1 MRALAEIDADIA
13 RVLAPYAV
21 TLEQL
26 LPLEYGTLQSM
37 TPLPPGCMDARDYVE
52 QLDTY
57 QSNVRE
63 VEAKLAAAGADEH
76 LRRTLELY
84 EAKLYRFSCLW
95 RPIDAEAFRSAL
107 HALLRERVDAA
118 VSAGRA
124 EALALS
130 QQRSSVAS
138 ALALH

>member
-1 MRALAEIDADIA
+1 MRSLAAIDVDIA
-13 RVLAPYAV
+13 RVLAPYSV

-26 LPLEYGTLQSM
+26 LPLSYGTLQSM
-37 TPLPPGCMDARDYVE
+37 TPLPPGCMDARDYLE

-63 VEAKLAAAGADEH
+63 GEAKLAAASADEH

-84 EAKLYRFSCLW
+84 EAKLYRFSCTW
-95 RPIDAEAFRSAL
+95 RPIDAEAFRTSL
-107 HALLRERVDAA
+107 HALLRERIDAA

-124 EALALS
+124 EALALAQS
-130 QQRSSVAS
+130 RATS
-138 ALALH
+138 

>member
-1 MRALAEIDADIA
+1 MPRELAAIDADIA
-13 RVLAPYAV
+13 RVLAPYDV

-26 LPLEYGTLQSM
+26 LPLSYGTLQSM
-37 TPLPPGCMDARDYVE
+37 TPMPPGRMDARDYLE

-63 VEAKLAAAGADEH
+63 VEAKLATQPDEH

-84 EAKLYRFSCLW
+84 EAKLYRFSRLW

-107 HALLRERVDAA
+107 HALLRERIDAA
-118 VSAGRA
+118 VGAGRA
-124 EALALS
+124 EALVLTR
-130 QQRSSVAS
+130 QCV
-138 ALALH
+138 L